1 MKSSLEEATKK
12 KKKKEKKKKKA
23 WSASKKEQEKD
34 QHGQQEVKGI
44 LVDAYNSK
52 HNHDLIY
59 SKTHIPPNLGNIPI
73 SIPKLVLQRRGVT
86 VEGLC
91 PHCNEEETAIHLFF
105 LCPYAK
111 KAWEQ
116 APPQSL
122 QNWES
127 NVAPP
132 GNHHFFEPG
141 LPSSDGNH
149 CSIAPMDLM
158 EPMISFS
165 VVSNAVLGARE
176 WELAQGDL
184 RGTVASTTR
193 AELQLPIPSDCSIV
207 NCDASWLSE
216 SFSAG
221 LGWLIEEKQSGVTT
235 EFQARA
241 EYVASPLMAEA
252 LALREA
258 LTTVRQHR
266 CSNVWIRS
274 DNLELIRAIN
284 SKAFPMEL
292 FGVLKDIE
300 FLSQFLDFICFTH
313 VSRSYNGRVDSLAKS
328 AHHLASPA
336 LY

>member
-1 MKSSLEEATKK
+1 MGTSSAPITPELGVQRRPTRESSLLRTWFAFLTVPLLPWILWNLWYARNLLLFESRSVPAT
-12 KKKKEKKKKKA
+12 
-23 WSASKKEQEKD
+23 
-34 QHGQQEVKGI
+34 
-44 LVDAYNSK
+44 
-52 HNHDLIY
+52 
-59 SKTHIPPNLGNIPI
+59 
-73 SIPKLVLQRRGVT
+73 
-86 VEGLC
+86 
-91 PHCNEEETAIHLFF
+91 
-105 LCPYAK
+105 
-111 KAWEQ
+111 
-116 APPQSL
+116 
-122 QNWES
+122 
-127 NVAPP
+127 
-132 GNHHFFEPG
+132 
-141 LPSSDGNH
+141 
-149 CSIAPMDLM
+149 
-158 EPMISFS
+158 S

-266 CSNVWIRS
+266 SSNVWIRS

-300 FLSQFLDFICFTH
+300 FLSQFFDFICFTH

>member
-1 MKSSLEEATKK
+1 MKKTSMDNKK
-12 KKKKEKKKKKA
+12 
-23 WSASKKEQEKD
+23 SR
-34 QHGQQEVKGI
+34 
-44 LVDAYNSK
+44 
-52 HNHDLIY
+52 
-59 SKTHIPPNLGNIPI
+59 PPNLGNIPI

-158 EPMISFS
+158 EPM
-165 VVSNAVLGARE
+165 
-176 WELAQGDL
+176 GDL

-300 FLSQFLDFICFTH
+300 FISQFFDFICFTH